1 MALPQCRYFKYLKN
15 ITLLVLLCFFSG
27 FSNARDLAEIKA
39 DGVLRHIGIPYA
51 NFIISYEEGSKT
63 IIDGFDVELMKGFAK
78 KLGVK
83 YQFVEASWSNSFTL
97 LTGRNAQYSNTGLVR
112 GHVIHEPKGDV
123 LASGTTILPWRK
135 EVVDFSK
142 DYFPSAVWLV
152 ARTDSSLT
160 PITPSGSI
168 TQDIITVKEL
178 IKDHDVLAMRQTC
191 LDPDLYNLY
200 DTEGNII
207 LPVTELKL
215 NEMIPAILNN
225 DAESTLLDVP
235 DILIGLE
242 KWPGETKVIGPI
254 SEDQKMGV
262 AFRKDSPELRKAFNE
277 YLKGIQLTGEYNLLV
292 KKYYPSVFNFYPD
305 FFKIKNK

>member
-1 MALPQCRYFKYLKN
+1 MVLPQYRRFKYMKN
-15 ITLLVLLCFFSG
+15 ITLLILLCFFSS

-51 NFIISYEEGSKT
+51 NFIIIYEDGNKT
-63 IIDGFDVELMKGFAK
+63 IVDGFDVELMKGFAEH
-78 KLGVK
+78 LGLK
-83 YQFVEASWSNSFTL
+83 YQYIKGSWSNSFTL
-97 LTGRNAQYSNTGLVR
+97 LTGRNAHYANTGLVR
-112 GHVIHEPKGDV
+112 GHVTHEIQGDL

-135 EVVDFSK
+135 EVVDFST

-152 ARTDSSLT
+152 ARTDSDLK
-160 PITPSGSI
+160 PITPSGSV
-168 TQDIITVKEL
+168 TQDIITVKKL
-178 IKDHDVLAMRQTC
+178 IKDHNVLVMKQTC
-191 LDPDLYNLY
+191 LDPDLYDLY
-200 DTEGNII
+200 NTEANII

-242 KWPGETKVIGPI
+242 KWPGKTKVIGPI
-254 SEDQKMGV
+254 SEEQKMGV